1 MAGHADAEDEMI
13 SGINVTPLVDVML
26 VLLVIFIVTA
36 KLVVVP
42 LLPHDLPT
50 AASAE
55 TTQVVFAVTIDRAGR
70 VAVDRRPIASDPE
83 LHHAAEAALA
93 ATPDLRVVIQAAR
106 ESLHGDVIRVMDELR
121 RAGATKIGF
130 ATRPYEDAP
139 SGVR

>member
-1 MAGHADAEDEMI
+1 VAGKASADDEMI
-13 SGINVTPLVDVML
+13 SGINVTPLVDVTL
-26 VLLVIFIVTA
+26 VLLIIFIVTA

-55 TTQVVFAVTIDRAGR
+55 TTQVVFAVSIDREGR
-70 VAVDRRPIASDPE
+70 VAVDKRPIASDAE
-83 LHHAAEAALA
+83 LHVAAQAALA

-106 ESLHGDVIRVMDELR
+106 DSRHGDVIGVMDELR

-130 ATRPYEDAP
+130 ATRPYEDP
-139 SGVR
+139 SPAVR

>member
-1 MAGHADAEDEMI
+1 MAGKSGADDEMI
-13 SGINVTPLVDVML
+13 AGINVTPLVDVTL
-26 VLLVIFIVTA
+26 VLLIIFIVTA

-42 LLPHDLPT
+42 LLPHDLPR

-55 TTQVVFAVTIDRAGR
+55 TTQVVFAVSIDRAGH
-70 VAVDRRPIASDPE
+70 VMVDKRPIATDGE
-83 LHHAAEAALA
+83 LHRAAKAALA

-130 ATRPYEDAP
+130 ATRPYDDGT
-139 SGVR
+139 SGRR